1 MLTIS
6 LRIDVV
12 YVQGI
17 AVSVEDIAITP
28 GNSAALGMLF
38 SNHRLR
44 KRRKHQGVP
53 SAVVEHPTYFLARD
67 MLLDAG
73 VGGRGCEIDGEGLQ
87 IDRLR
92 ELCEAD
98 GPPDYVYVNPNFH
111 NVSVVSMRRVCR
123 PCAR

>member
-1 MLTIS
+1 MHLV
-6 LRIDVV
+6 D
-12 YVQGI
+12 VQGI
-17 AVSVEDIAITP
+17 VVSVEDIAITP

-44 KRRKHQGVP
+44 KRRKQQGVP

-92 ELCEAD
+92 DLCEAD
-98 GPPDYVYVNPNFH
+98 GAPDYVYVNPNFH
-111 NVSVVSMRRVCR
+111 NVSVVSKRHVCR
-123 PCAR
+123 PRAC